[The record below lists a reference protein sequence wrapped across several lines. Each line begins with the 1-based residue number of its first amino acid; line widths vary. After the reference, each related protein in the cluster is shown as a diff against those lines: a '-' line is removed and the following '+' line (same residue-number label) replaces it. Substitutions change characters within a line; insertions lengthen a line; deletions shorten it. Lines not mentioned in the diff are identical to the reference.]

1 MNFSGKMRNATN
13 NFDKFL
19 AKDRKEWR
27 NWLKENHGTS
37 KGIWLIYYK
46 KKSGKTSVSYDEAVE
61 EALCFGWIDST
72 VNRIDEEK
80 YMQLYTPRKLDS
92 IWSKLNKGRVE
103 KMISQGLMTEAGI
116 YKIEI
121 AKKNGYWDLLSSIDD
136 LKIPEDLQE
145 AFSQDEKV
153 YTNFNSFK
161 DPVKKSI
168 LYWILS
174 AKRPETRK
182 KRIEKVVAAA
192 SINKDPFNYS

>member
-1 MNFSGKMRNATN
+1 MKVVFFPTQ
-13 NFDKFL
+13 
-19 AKDRKEWR
+19 KDLTKWFEKNHKKE
-27 NWLKENHGTS
+27 KELFVG
-37 KGIWLIYYK
+37 YYK
-46 KKSGKTSVSYDEAVE
+46 VSTGKLTVSWSQSVD

-103 KMISQGLMTEAGI
+103 KMISQGLMTEAGL

-121 AKKNGYWDLLSSIDD
+121 AKKNGYWNLLSSIDD